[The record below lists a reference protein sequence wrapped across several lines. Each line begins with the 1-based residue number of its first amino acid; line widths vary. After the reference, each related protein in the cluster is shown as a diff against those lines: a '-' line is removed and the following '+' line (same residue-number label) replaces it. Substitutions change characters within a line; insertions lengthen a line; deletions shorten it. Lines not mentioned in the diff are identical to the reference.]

1 MTAAPAAIP
10 PLARDAARDRMH
22 AAYVAALLL
31 AEAILLI
38 VLVKLLTPFFLPDVA
53 AVETLSVWAIGGAL
67 ALGFAAA
74 RLLGSRELSNRQR
87 IFWGLAITL
96 IALQIIGRAD
106 LSESARI
113 WDMSWLIDL
122 GTPSSEVWRRAGALD
137 ELIAGLMLI
146 PIWFRGV
153 ALGSD
158 DLDERPF
165 TRTVLF
171 GFAVLILGFILADNA
186 GVESIVQISAIVWAL
201 VCVVAVAL
209 KNSSKPMTTQQGGG
223 IQTGLMLSATL
234 ITVTAGI
241 AIALLLVVGIV
252 AGVAGSGV
260 VAPVLDALGFV
271 LEYIVKGIAYLLYP
285 IFWILRE
292 VLEAVRQEDVE
303 TIEILSEGVGLP
315 PEDLDAPEAEPNPTP
330 GIVLARVFGAIGAL
344 LLFLLLAWLFFR
356 RFLRRRPQLEEER
369 ESVWSEADLIGDL
382 FGGLRNLRGRFRRG
396 AAAGRPDAPIA
407 ALYYEVLADADAR
420 GSPRPV
426 SRTPLQFASV
436 LERLYGSAAPADI
449 SNAFSLFRYAGRE
462 PDAETLRQLRQRWEQ
477 TQRPE

>member
-1 MTAAPAAIP
+1 MTAATPAASGD
-10 PLARDAARDRMH
+10 RTRDRMH
-22 AAYVAALLL
+22 TAYVAALLL

-38 VLVKLLTPFFLPDVA
+38 ILVKLIGNL
-53 AVETLSVWAIGGAL
+53 AVSTGYAETLSVWAVGGTL

-74 RLLGSRELSNRQR
+74 RMLGSRELSTRSR
-87 IFWGLAITL
+87 VFWGLAITF

-122 GTPSSEVWRRAGALD
+122 GSPSSDVWRQAGALD

-171 GFAVLILGFILADNA
+171 GFAVLIIGFILADNA
-186 GVESIVQISAIVWAL
+186 GIETVVQVGAIVWSL
-201 VCVVAVAL
+201 VCVAAVAL
-209 KNSSKPMTTQQGGG
+209 KNTSKPVSSQEGSGV
-223 IQTGLMLSATL
+223 QTGLTLAATL
-234 ITVTAGI
+234 IAIIAGI

-260 VAPVLDALGFV
+260 VAPVVDALGFV
-271 LEYIVKGIAYLLYP
+271 LEYIVKGLAYLLYP
-285 IFWILRE
+285 IFWILQE
-292 VLEAVRQEDVE
+292 VVELVRTDEPAA
-303 TIEILSEGVGLP
+303 IEVLSEGVGRPLG
-315 PEDLDAPEAEPNPTP
+315 DLEEVEGEPNPTP
-330 GIVLARVFGAIGAL
+330 GIVLARVFGGIGAV
-344 LLFLLLAWLFFR
+344 LLFLLLAWFFFR
-356 RFLRRRPQLEEER
+356 RFLRRRADIDEER

-382 FGGLRNLRGRFRRG
+382 FGGLRNLRNRFRRG
-396 AAAGRPDAPIA
+396 GGGGEPDAPIA

-420 GSPRPV
+420 GAPRPP
-426 SRTPLQFASV
+426 SRTPLQFAAV
-436 LERLYGSAAPADI
+436 LERLYGSSAPADI

-462 PDAETLRQLRQRWEQ
+462 PDAATLRRLREGWE
-477 TQRPE
+477 RLRRESE

>member
-1 MTAAPAAIP
+1 MSAAAVPAAV
-10 PLARDAARDRMH
+10 RDAARDRMH

-38 VLVKLLTPFFLPDVA
+38 VLVKLLTPLLIPDA
-53 AVETLSVWAIGGAL
+53 AAAETLSVWAIGGAL

-74 RLLGSRELSNRQR
+74 RLLGSRELGNRQR
-87 IFWGLAITL
+87 IFWGLAITFV
-96 IALQIIGRAD
+96 ALQIIGRAD
-106 LSESARI
+106 LSESARV

-122 GTPSSEVWRRAGALD
+122 GSPSSDVWRQAGALD

-165 TRTVLF
+165 TRTVLL
-171 GFAVLILGFILADNA
+171 GFAVLVVGFILADNA

-209 KNSSKPMTTQQGGG
+209 KNASRPMTTQQGGG
-223 IQTGLMLSATL
+223 IQTGLMLTATL
-234 ITVTAGI
+234 VAVTAGI

-292 VLEAVRQEDVE
+292 ILEAVRREDVE
-303 TIEILSEGVGLP
+303 PIEVLSEGFGRP
-315 PEDLDAPEAEPNPTP
+315 PEDPAAPEAEPDPTP
-330 GIVLARVFGAIGAL
+330 GIVLARVFGGIGAVF
-344 LLFLLLAWLFFR
+344 LFLLLAWLFFR

-369 ESVWSEADLIGDL
+369 ESVWSEADVLGDL

-396 AAAGRPDAPIA
+396 RADGRPDAPIA

-436 LERLYGSAAPADI
+436 LERVYGSSVPAEI

-462 PDAETLRQLRQRWEQ
+462 PDAETLRRLRERWEQ

>member
-1 MTAAPAAIP
+1 MTAATAPAAV
-10 PLARDAARDRMH
+10 RDAARDRMH

-38 VLVKLLTPFFLPDVA
+38 VLVKLLTPLLLPDA
-53 AVETLSVWAIGGAL
+53 AAAETLSVWAVGGAL

-87 IFWGLAITL
+87 IFWGLAITFV
-96 IALQIIGRAD
+96 ALQIIGRAD
-106 LSESARI
+106 LSESARV

-122 GTPSSEVWRRAGALD
+122 GSPSSDVWRQAGALD
-137 ELIAGLMLI
+137 ELIAGLMLV

-165 TRTVLF
+165 TRTVLL
-171 GFAVLILGFILADNA
+171 GFAVLVVGFILADNA

-209 KNSSKPMTTQQGGG
+209 KNASRPMTTQQGGG
-223 IQTGLMLSATL
+223 IQTGLMLTATL
-234 ITVTAGI
+234 VAVTAGI

-292 VLEAVRQEDVE
+292 ILEAVRREDVE
-303 TIEILSEGVGLP
+303 PIEVLSEGFGRP
-315 PEDLDAPEAEPNPTP
+315 PEDPAAPEAEPDPTP
-330 GIVLARVFGAIGAL
+330 GIVLARVFGGIGAVF
-344 LLFLLLAWLFFR
+344 LFLLLAWLFFR

-369 ESVWSEADLIGDL
+369 ESVWSEADVLGDL
-382 FGGLRNLRGRFRRG
+382 FGGLRNLRGRFRRSRPD
-396 AAAGRPDAPIA
+396 GRPDAPIA

-426 SRTPLQFASV
+426 ARTPLQFASV
-436 LERLYGSAAPADI
+436 LERVYGSSAPAEI

-462 PDAETLRQLRQRWEQ
+462 PDAEALRRLRERWEQ

>member
-1 MTAAPAAIP
+1 MTAATVPAAV
-10 PLARDAARDRMH
+10 RDAARDRMH
-22 AAYVAALLL
+22 AAYIAALLL

-38 VLVKLLTPFFLPDVA
+38 VLVKLLTPLLIPDA
-53 AVETLSVWAIGGAL
+53 AAAETLSVWAIGGAL

-74 RLLGSRELSNRQR
+74 RLLGSRELGNRQR
-87 IFWGLAITL
+87 IFWGLAITFV
-96 IALQIIGRAD
+96 ALQIIGRAD
-106 LSESARI
+106 LSESARV

-122 GTPSSEVWRRAGALD
+122 GSPSSDVWRQAGALD
-137 ELIAGLMLI
+137 ELIAGLMLV

-165 TRTVLF
+165 TRTVLL
-171 GFAVLILGFILADNA
+171 GFAVLVVGFILADNA

-209 KNSSKPMTTQQGGG
+209 KNASRPMTTQQGGG
-223 IQTGLMLSATL
+223 IQTGLMLTATL
-234 ITVTAGI
+234 VAVTAGI

-292 VLEAVRQEDVE
+292 ILEAVRREDVE
-303 TIEILSEGVGLP
+303 PIEVLSEGFGRP
-315 PEDLDAPEAEPNPTP
+315 PEDPAAPEAEPDPTP
-330 GIVLARVFGAIGAL
+330 GIVLARVFGGIGAV

-369 ESVWSEADLIGDL
+369 ESVWSEADVLGDL

-396 AAAGRPDAPIA
+396 RADGRPDAPIA

-426 SRTPLQFASV
+426 ARTPLQFASV
-436 LERLYGSAAPADI
+436 LERVYGSSAPAEI

-462 PDAETLRQLRQRWEQ
+462 PDAEALRRLRERWEQ

>member
-1 MTAAPAAIP
+1 MSAAAVPAAV
-10 PLARDAARDRMH
+10 RDAARDRMH

-38 VLVKLLTPFFLPDVA
+38 VLVKLLTPLLIPDA
-53 AVETLSVWAIGGAL
+53 AAAETLSVWAIGGAL

-87 IFWGLAITL
+87 IFWGLAITFV
-96 IALQIIGRAD
+96 ALQIIGRAD
-106 LSESARI
+106 LSESARV

-122 GTPSSEVWRRAGALD
+122 GSPSSDVWRQAGALD

-165 TRTVLF
+165 TRTVLL
-171 GFAVLILGFILADNA
+171 GFAVLVVGFILADNA
-186 GVESIVQISAIVWAL
+186 GVESIVQIGAIVWAL

-209 KNSSKPMTTQQGGG
+209 KNASRPMTTQQGGG
-223 IQTGLMLSATL
+223 IQTGLMLTATL
-234 ITVTAGI
+234 VAVTAGI

-292 VLEAVRQEDVE
+292 ILEAVRREDVE
-303 TIEILSEGVGLP
+303 PIEVLSEGFGRP
-315 PEDLDAPEAEPNPTP
+315 PEDPAAPEAEPDPTP
-330 GIVLARVFGAIGAL
+330 GIVLARVFGGIGAVF
-344 LLFLLLAWLFFR
+344 LFLLLAWLFFR

-369 ESVWSEADLIGDL
+369 ESVWSEADVLGDL

-396 AAAGRPDAPIA
+396 RADGRPDAPIA

-426 SRTPLQFASV
+426 ARTPLQFASV
-436 LERLYGSAAPADI
+436 LERVYGSSAPAEI

-462 PDAETLRQLRQRWEQ
+462 PDAEALRRLRERWEQ

>member
-1 MTAAPAAIP
+1 MSAAAVPAAV
-10 PLARDAARDRMH
+10 RDAARDRMH

-38 VLVKLLTPFFLPDVA
+38 VLVKLLTPLLIPDA
-53 AVETLSVWAIGGAL
+53 AAAETLSVWAIGGAL

-87 IFWGLAITL
+87 IFWGLAITFV
-96 IALQIIGRAD
+96 ALQIIGRAD
-106 LSESARI
+106 LSESARV

-122 GTPSSEVWRRAGALD
+122 GSPSSDVWRQAGALD

-165 TRTVLF
+165 TRTVLL
-171 GFAVLILGFILADNA
+171 GFAVLVVGFILADNA

-209 KNSSKPMTTQQGGG
+209 KNASRPMTTQQGGG
-223 IQTGLMLSATL
+223 IQTGLMLTATL
-234 ITVTAGI
+234 VAVTAGI

-292 VLEAVRQEDVE
+292 ILEAVRREDVE
-303 TIEILSEGVGLP
+303 PIEVLSEGFGRP
-315 PEDLDAPEAEPNPTP
+315 PEDPAAPEAEPDPTP
-330 GIVLARVFGAIGAL
+330 GIVLARVFGGIGAVF
-344 LLFLLLAWLFFR
+344 LFLLLAWLFFR

-369 ESVWSEADLIGDL
+369 ESVWSEADVLGDL
-382 FGGLRNLRGRFRRG
+382 FGGLRNLRGRFRRSR
-396 AAAGRPDAPIA
+396 ADGRPDAPIA

-426 SRTPLQFASV
+426 ARTPLQFASV
-436 LERLYGSAAPADI
+436 LERVYGSSAPAEI

-462 PDAETLRQLRQRWEQ
+462 PDAEALRRLRERWEQ